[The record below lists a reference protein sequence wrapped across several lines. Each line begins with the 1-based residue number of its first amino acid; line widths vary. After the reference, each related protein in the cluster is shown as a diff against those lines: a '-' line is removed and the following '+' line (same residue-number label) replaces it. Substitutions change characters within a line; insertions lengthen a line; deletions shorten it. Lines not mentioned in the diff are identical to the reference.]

1 MDLLDLNFEISLV
14 SMILFF
20 NALFIHIAT
29 AIKVFHSLKNQVAM
43 IATAFSYIYFLHV
56 YIK

>member
-1 MDLLDLNFEISLV
+1 
-14 SMILFF
+14 MILFF

-43 IATAFSYIYFLHV
+43 IVTAFSYIYFLHV